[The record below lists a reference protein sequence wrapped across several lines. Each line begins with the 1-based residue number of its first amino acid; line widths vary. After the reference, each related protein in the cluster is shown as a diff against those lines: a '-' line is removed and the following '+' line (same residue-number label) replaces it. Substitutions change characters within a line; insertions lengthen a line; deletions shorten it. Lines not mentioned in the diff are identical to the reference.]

1 MSSSPPEAFAAR
13 GATVD
18 DADAV
23 ADLIHAVEPVEP
35 ISGADVRD
43 WWRGQE
49 IERDARLV
57 HAPDGRLAASGNVS
71 QRSDAASVEGYVHPD
86 FQGRGLGAYLV
97 DWGEDRAREL
107 GFARVRN
114 AVLSTDGPAREL
126 LTSRGSRTVR
136 HYYVMKTEVGDDVQ
150 EPEWPPGL
158 DVRTFADGDER
169 ELYEADQEAFAE
181 DWSRPERSFE
191 VWWSKFGEAE
201 KFDPSL
207 TFLAWDGD
215 RLAGYSICGLAFG
228 GGLVNLLGVRPA
240 WRQRGLGLA
249 LLRHSF
255 RELRARG
262 VDSVSLGVDA
272 SNPTGATRLYE
283 RAGMQVLF
291 QSDVY
296 ERELTS

>member
-1 MSSSPPEAFAAR
+1 MSSSPPDGFTVR
-13 GATVD
+13 GATLE
-18 DADAV
+18 DADPV
-23 ADLIHAVEPVEP
+23 AELIHATEPVEP
-35 ISGADVRD
+35 ITGAEVRD

-49 IERDARLV
+49 IERDVRLV
-57 HAPDGRLAASGNVS
+57 HARDGRLVAAGDVS
-71 QRSDAASVEGYVHPD
+71 LRADAASVEGYVHPD
-86 FQGRGLGAYLV
+86 FKGRGLGADLV
-97 DWGEDRAREL
+97 GWGEGRAHEL

-126 LTSRGSRTVR
+126 LTSRGYRTVR
-136 HYYVMKTEVGDDVQ
+136 HYYVMKIEVGDDLP
-150 EPEWPPGL
+150 EPGWPPGV
-158 DVRTFADGDER
+158 DVRTFSPGEER
-169 ELYEADQEAFAE
+169 ELYEADHEAFAE

-191 VWWSKFGEAE
+191 AWWSHVGEAE
-201 KFDPSL
+201 KFDPDL
-207 TFLAWDGD
+207 TFLAWDAD

-240 WRQRGLGLA
+240 WRRRGLGLA

-262 VDSVSLGVDA
+262 VDIVSLGVDA

-283 RAGMQVLF
+283 RAGMSVLF

-296 ERELTS
+296 ERELER